1 MVEAALKG
9 VFENLSS
16 LIGKELGLFLGFD
29 QDLKKRLASLL
40 TAILAMHEDAEE
52 KQFSDI
58 SLKDWLLKLRDAA
71 HELDD
76 IMDEYAYEKL
86 QLEYEGVNSC
96 LSEFVKISCLS
107 SFHPMHVFSYY
118 KTVKKMKSISERLE
132 EIAQERI
139 KFHLTVM
146 VHERIYG
153 REKDMDKIVDFF
165 VDDAFHSKDLLVYP
179 IVGLGRLR
187 KTTLVQLIFNHEKV
201 VNHSELRIWMLEM
214 LVPGGVW
221 NELYWRSF
229 FQDIETHTFGKITRF
244 KMHDLIHDLA
254 QFVVKERVVVAFRMT
269 MV

>member
-118 KTVKKMKSISERLE
+118 KTVKKMKS
-132 EIAQERI
+132 
-139 KFHLTVM
+139 
-146 VHERIYG
+146 
-153 REKDMDKIVDFF
+153 
-165 VDDAFHSKDLLVYP
+165 
-179 IVGLGRLR
+179 LGRLR